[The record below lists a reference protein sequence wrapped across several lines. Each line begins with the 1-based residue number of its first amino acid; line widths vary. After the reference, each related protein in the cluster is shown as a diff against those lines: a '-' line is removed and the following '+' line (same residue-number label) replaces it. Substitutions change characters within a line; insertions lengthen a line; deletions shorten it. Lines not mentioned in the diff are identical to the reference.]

1 MATMKKTAPKKAAAT
16 PKPKP
21 KVTAKTT
28 PKPTPSKTKQPS
40 LMDELIK
47 NGVDKLSESQ
57 KAQLAK
63 LFGIQYTPK
72 KPQPKGTYDPKK
84 WEGVVGDKGW

>member
-1 MATMKKTAPKKAAAT
+1 MAVNKKPVVKPKT
-16 PKPKP
+16 TSKPAVKP
-21 KVTAKTT
+21 KVAPKT
-28 PKPTPSKTKQPS
+28 KPTPSKTKQPS

-63 LFGIQYTPK
+63 LFGIQY
-72 KPQPKGTYDPKK
+72 KPTKPTPKGTYDPKK

>member
-1 MATMKKTAPKKAAAT
+1 MANIKKTESKKAVVTPKPKAT
-16 PKPKP
+16 PKP
-21 KVTAKTT
+21 T

-40 LMDELIK
+40 LMDELVK

-63 LFGIQYTPK
+63 LFGIQYKPK
-72 KPQPKGTYDPKK
+72 KPIPKGTYDPKK
-84 WEGVVGDKGW
+84 WKDVVGDKGW